1 MANDA
6 TAQTFSISTSSLAVT
21 LADELDYE
29 VVQEYYLL
37 MSVTD
42 TSLSLTGYIGVRVSN
57 VLLIPINISLKH
69 DNVYFLCSFGLL
81 SPKKVTFLFMDLL
94 KKV

>member
-57 VLLIPINISLKH
+57 ILLIPINISLKH
-69 DNVYFLCSFGLL
+69 DNVFFF
-81 SPKKVTFLFMDLL
+81 VHFFN
-94 KKV
+94 